1 MKYKNYCIKY
11 YGLLLLLCM
20 MPLFVFSQTISISG
34 VVKDFVGEPV
44 IGVSVVEPGTTNG
57 TITDTDGKF
66 SISVSSQGKLVFS
79 FIGYATQT
87 INVSGRNHIDVV
99 LLDDNKMLEEVVVI
113 GYGTQRREAVTGSVA
128 SLGGNVIREVPAG
141 NITQAMAGRV
151 AGVQMTQSSSKP
163 GAAMQIRI
171 RGTRSL
177 TASNDPLVVL
187 DGIPFAGTLSDI
199 DPASIKSVDI
209 LKDASATAIY
219 GSRGANGV
227 VIITTKTGMRESLA
241 KVTYNGYYGVKNA
254 VKVPMMDGAQF
265 NQLKEYLKKAPNG
278 TTGLYPNLGPD
289 EAADVNTDWQDMFYR
304 QGYVTS
310 HDLNVSGG
318 SNAAS
323 YNVGTS
329 YYRDQAVVPT
339 SNYTRYSIRANVDMG
354 VGKYFRF
361 GLVSNNNYNYT
372 QGAQIGI
379 EPVLSRSSLL
389 NPYGENGSLKPVIHS
404 TADDLWTYTKETVEK
419 NKDSWRNDTRGFGSF
434 NTLFGEVKMPWIEG
448 LKYRINVGLN
458 YTSADNGVFTGLG
471 INSSNPNNPSSATRD
486 NRWTTNWAIENLV
499 TYDKTFAE
507 KHNINIVGLYSAE
520 QTTYS
525 RTNMQGRDI
534 PNDSFQYWNIG
545 RAEGTIIIDPA
556 NQDYWQSGLMSWM
569 GRVMY
574 QYNNKY
580 MLSAT
585 VRADASSRLAKGH
598 KWHTYPALSAG
609 WNINKESFMSGI
621 SQINNLKLRV
631 GYGETSNQAID
642 PYKTLG
648 LLNTRAYNFGNTF
661 ASGYYVSELPNSD
674 LGWEYSKT
682 WNFGLDFSLFNNRL
696 NGTIEYYSQKTDNVL
711 QSVNLPVT
719 SGVSSYTANIGK
731 TQNKGFEVTLNG
743 TILDNVNGW
752 TWDAGLNFYINH
764 NKLTEL
770 ASGSRRDEG
779 NMWFVGYPI
788 NSIFDYQ
795 AIGLW
800 QEGDAH
806 MAQYEPGVTPGS
818 IRVKYTGDYN
828 NDGSPARAISTA
840 DRQIMSMQPD
850 FQGGFSTRVAYKGFD
865 LNVVGAFQRGG
876 LLISTLY
883 QGNGYFNM
891 LNGRRGQVDV
901 DYWTPENTDAKW
913 PNPWGLRSGD
923 NLKYMN
929 SLGYFDASFLK
940 ISAITLGYN
949 FNAKLIKSMGISNLR
964 VYTTIQNPFVFF
976 SPYNDES
983 GLDPEP
989 NASGNDASF
998 TAASASS
1005 VPSRFLVVGT
1015 NTPNTRNVL
1024 FGLNLT
1030 F

>member
-1 MKYKNYCIKY
+1 MSA
-11 YGLLLLLCM
+11 
-20 MPLFVFSQTISISG
+20 FAQTISVQG
-34 VVKDFVGEPV
+34 TVKDAAGEPI
-44 IGVSVVEPGTTNG
+44 IGASIIEPGTTNG
-57 TITDTDGKF
+57 TMTDTDGNYT
-66 SISVSSQGKLVFS
+66 IQVSSQGKITIS
-79 FIGYATQT
+79 FIGYLAQT
-87 INVSGRNHIDVV
+87 INVSGRSRIDIV
-99 LLDDNKMLEEVVVI
+99 LEEDNKVLEEVVVI

-128 SLGGNVIREVPAG
+128 TLGGDVMREVPAG

-163 GAAMQIRI
+163 GASMQIRI

-187 DGIPFAGTLSDI
+187 DGIPFAGSLGDI
-199 DPASIKSVDI
+199 DPSSIKNIDI
-209 LKDASATAIY
+209 LKDAAATAIY

-227 VIITTKTGMRESLA
+227 IIITTKSGMREASA

-254 VKVPMMDGAQF
+254 VKVPMMTGTQA
-265 NQLKEYLKKAPNG
+265 NQLKEYLKTAPDG
-278 TTGLYPNLGPD
+278 TTGLYASLGPD
-289 EAADVNTDWQDMFYR
+289 EASDANTDWQDLFYR
-304 QGYVTS
+304 TGYVTS
-310 HDLNVSGG
+310 HDINVAGG
-318 SNAAS
+318 SDKGAYSIGAS
-323 YNVGTS
+323 YYS
-329 YYRDQAVVPT
+329 DQAVVPT
-339 SNYTRYSIRANVDMG
+339 SNYTRYSIRANVDLE
-354 VGKYFRF
+354 VAKYFRF
-361 GLVSNNNYNYT
+361 GLVSNSNYNVT
-372 QGAQIGI
+372 QGAQVGI
-379 EPVLSRSSLL
+379 EPVLARSPLL
-389 NPYGENGSLKPVIHS
+389 NPYNTDGTLKPIGHS
-404 TADDLWTYTKETVEK
+404 SADDVWIYTKKTIED
-419 NKDSWRNDTRGFGSF
+419 NRDNWRNDTRAFGSY
-434 NTLFGEVKMPWIEG
+434 NTLYGEVKAPWVEG

-458 YTSADNGVFTGLG
+458 YSTNNNGTFTGVG
-471 INSSNPNNPSSATRD
+471 VNNINPNYPSSASRD
-486 NRWTTNWAIENLV
+486 NRWTTNWTVENLL
-499 TYDKTFAE
+499 TYDRTFAE
-507 KHNINIVGLYSAE
+507 KHNINVVGLYSAE

-525 RTNMQGRDI
+525 RTNMAARDI
-534 PNDSFQYWNIG
+534 PNDQFQYWNLG
-545 RAEGTIIIDPA
+545 QAEGTLTIDPKL
-556 NQDYWQSGLMSWM
+556 QDYWQSGLMSYM

-574 QYNNKY
+574 SYDDKY

-585 VRADASSRLAKGH
+585 IRADASSRLAKGH
-598 KWHTYPALSAG
+598 QWHTYPAVSVG

-621 SQINNLKLRV
+621 PQINNLKLRM

-648 LLNTRAYNFGNTF
+648 LLNTRPYNFGDDFVT
-661 ASGYYVSELPNSD
+661 GYYVSQLPNTE

-682 WNFGLDFSLFNNRL
+682 WNFGLDFLLFNNRL
-696 NGTIEYYSQKTDNVL
+696 SGTIEYYSQKTDNVL

-719 SGVSSYTANIGK
+719 SGVDSYTANIGK
-731 TQNKGFEVTLNG
+731 TQNKGFELTLNG

-770 ASGSRRDEG
+770 ASGARRDEG
-779 NMWFVGYPI
+779 NMWFVGFPI

-800 QEGDAH
+800 QEGDAN
-806 MAQYEPGVTPGS
+806 MTKYEPNATPGS
-818 IRVKYTGDYN
+818 IKVKYAGEYN
-828 NDGSPARAISTA
+828 ADGTPTREIGP
-840 DRQIMSMQPD
+840 DDKQIMSMEPD

-883 QGNGYFNM
+883 QGNGYFNQ

-901 DYWTPENTDAKW
+901 DYWTPENTGAKW
-913 PNPWGLRSGD
+913 PNPYGLRSGD
-923 NLKYMN
+923 NPKYLN
-929 SLGYFDASFLK
+929 SLGYFDASYLK
-940 ISAITLGYN
+940 ISTITLGYN
-949 FNAKLIKSMGISNLR
+949 FNAKLVKSMGISNLR
-964 VYTTIQNPFVFF
+964 VYATIQNPFVFF

-989 NASGNDASF
+989 NSSGNDTSF
-998 TAASASS
+998 TAANATS